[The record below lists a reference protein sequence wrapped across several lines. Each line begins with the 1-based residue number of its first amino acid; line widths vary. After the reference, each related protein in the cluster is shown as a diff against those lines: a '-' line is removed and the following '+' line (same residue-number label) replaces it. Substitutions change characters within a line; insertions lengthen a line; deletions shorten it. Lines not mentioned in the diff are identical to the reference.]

1 VKDVLPDI
9 DRWRARGER
18 FALATV
24 VATRRSAPRPIG
36 AKLAVSEH
44 GEMAGSV
51 SGGCVEADVVV
62 HAQEVLASGRP
73 RLVSYGIEDERA
85 WEVGLP
91 CGGEIDVFV
100 EPLDVEPPRPEEPG
114 VLLTVVQ
121 GERAGERSFVAGGDG
136 PTRES
141 GLLELDGE
149 LVFAEVLGPPPKL
162 VVFGAGELAEAVCAA
177 GRLLGWQ
184 TIVSDPR
191 PALVSPERIPSADEL
206 VVEQPEQALERVRPD
221 PDTAVVVLTH
231 EPRLDVPA
239 LKAALASKAFYVG
252 ALGSRRTQS
261 RRRGLLLEQGVAEE
275 EIDRISGPVGLDIGA
290 KTPPEIAIAIVAE
303 IVSRRASGGAD

>member
-1 VKDVLPDI
+1 MLEVA
-9 DRWRARGER
+9 REWRARGER
-18 FALATV
+18 VALATV
-24 VATRRSAPRPIG
+24 VATRRSAPRPVG
-36 AKLAVSEH
+36 AKLAVTEK

-51 SGGCVEADVVV
+51 SGGCVEADVVA

-73 RLVSYGIEDERA
+73 RLVSYGIDDERA

-100 EPLDVEPPRPEEPG
+100 EPLEEEPPRPEEPG
-114 VLLTVVQ
+114 VLLTILQ
-121 GERAGERSFVAGGDG
+121 GERAGEHTFVAGDER
-136 PTRES
+136 PRES
-141 GLLELDGE
+141 GLIELEGE
-149 LVFAEVLGPPPKL
+149 LVFAEVLGPPPRL
-162 VVFGAGELAEAVCAA
+162 LVFGAGELAEALCAA
-177 GRLLGWQ
+177 ARLLGWQ

-206 VVEQPEQALERVRPD
+206 VAEQPEQALARIRAD
-221 PDTAVVVLTH
+221 GDTAVVVLTH

-239 LKAALASKAFYVG
+239 LRAALASDAFYVG

-261 RRRGLLLEQGVAEE
+261 RRRGLLLEQGVAEA

-290 KTPPEIAIAIVAE
+290 KTPAEIAIAIVAE
-303 IVSRRASGGAD
+303 IVARRASRDGN

>member
-1 VKDVLPDI
+1 VTEVLEVA
-9 DRWRARGER
+9 REWRARGER
-18 FALATV
+18 VALATV
-24 VATRRSAPRPIG
+24 VATRRSAPRPVG
-36 AKLAVSEH
+36 AKLAVTEK

-51 SGGCVEADVVV
+51 SGGCVEADVVA

-73 RLVSYGIEDERA
+73 RLVSYGIDDERA

-100 EPLDVEPPRPEEPG
+100 EPLEEEPPRPEEPG
-114 VLLTVVQ
+114 VLLTILQ
-121 GERAGERSFVAGGDG
+121 GERAGEHTFVAGDER
-136 PTRES
+136 PRES
-141 GLLELDGE
+141 GLIELEGE
-149 LVFAEVLGPPPKL
+149 LVFAEVLGPPPRL
-162 VVFGAGELAEAVCAA
+162 LVFGAGELAEALCAA
-177 GRLLGWQ
+177 ARLLGWQ

-206 VVEQPEQALERVRPD
+206 VAEQPEQALARIRAD
-221 PDTAVVVLTH
+221 GDTAVVVLTH

-239 LKAALASKAFYVG
+239 LRAALASDAFYVG

-261 RRRGLLLEQGVAEE
+261 RRRGLLLEQGVAEA

-290 KTPPEIAIAIVAE
+290 KTPAEIAIAIVAE
-303 IVSRRASGGAD
+303 IVARRASRDGN